1 MDERKL
7 HVCPLCHGTGIY
19 EEKKVVG
26 PNATE
31 ETKKVKCESC
41 EGTGSIP
48 MAYHSPFWM
57 MRLLGKTPII
67 K

>member
-1 MDERKL
+1 MDEVRL

-19 EEKKVVG
+19 EEKKTVG

-41 EGTGSIP
+41 GGTGSIP
-48 MAYHSPFWM
+48 MV
-57 MRLLGKTPII
+57 
-67 K
+67 